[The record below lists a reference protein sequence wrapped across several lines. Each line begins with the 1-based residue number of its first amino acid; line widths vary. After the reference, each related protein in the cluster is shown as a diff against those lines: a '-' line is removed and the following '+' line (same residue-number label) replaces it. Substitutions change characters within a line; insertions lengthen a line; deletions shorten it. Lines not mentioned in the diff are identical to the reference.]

1 MAQTMLCSRQMR
13 RRGFTLVELMI
24 VVAIVGILAALA
36 IYGVRKYQQSAGIG
50 EATATVQSIRG
61 AEEAFRA
68 ETLQYAGCVAGSAA
82 PQGTVAT
89 LAGTD
94 LYPRALAD
102 LNGQKI
108 QWGGGTANLV
118 ACTRALGIANAGAVR
133 FSYGIFAGVPGTD
146 VDPTVTGDPFNYL
159 PQVAPPEPWY
169 VIAAIGDRD
178 GDDDYANVVTYST
191 TNEVFTDDETE

>member
-1 MAQTMLCSRQMR
+1 MARTMLDSSRMR

-68 ETLQYAGCVAGSAA
+68 ETLQYAGCKDTSSA
-82 PQGTVAT
+82 PLGTVGV
-89 LAGTD
+89 LADGD
-94 LYPRALAD
+94 YYPRAISALSP
-102 LNGQKI
+102 QKL
-108 QWGGGTANLV
+108 QWGGGNAAMN

-133 FSYGIFAGVPGTD
+133 FTYGIFAGVPGAT
-146 VDPTVTGDPFNYL
+146 VDPSGADGFDYL
-159 PQVAPPEPWY
+159 PQTTPAEPWY
-169 VIAAIGDRD
+169 VITGVGDRD
-178 GDDDYANVVTYST
+178 NDNDYATVVTYST
-191 TNEVFTDDETE
+191 TNEVFTDDDTE